1 MGRSRVGAVLAC
13 ELCIIVIKVGLGH
26 VEMFEGTREEQRSK

>member
-13 ELCIIVIKVGLGH
+13 ELRIIVITVGLGH
-26 VEMFEGTREEQRSK
+26 VGMFGGYKRRKEK